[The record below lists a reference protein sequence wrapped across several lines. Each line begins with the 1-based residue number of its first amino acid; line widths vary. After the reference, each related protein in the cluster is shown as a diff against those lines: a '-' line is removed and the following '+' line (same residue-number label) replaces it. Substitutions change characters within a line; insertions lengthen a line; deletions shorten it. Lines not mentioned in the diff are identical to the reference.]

1 MKLRRSGNSKM
12 LIEPP
17 SVATGDIAFNLLVF
31 FLVCASTQ
39 PDAGRKQDIPRS
51 DPQQQQ
57 TEQSQNIEVSLTRTE
72 ASINGQVQRTPQ
84 EFFDG
89 IRLQLAAKT
98 KPEDK
103 VVVVKSSKDTPYDR
117 WILFTGFIGEAGGI
131 VTLQMEEEQTVM
143 TN

>member
-1 MKLRRSGNSKM
+1 MKLRRSANKM

-39 PDAGRKQDIPRS
+39 PDAGRKQEIPRS

-57 TEQSQNIEVSLTRTE
+57 TEQSQNIEVSLTRTT
-72 ASINGQVQRTPQ
+72 AAINGQQKQPDVFLSDLR
-84 EFFDG
+84 G
-89 IRLQLAAKT
+89 LLAAKT

-103 VVVVKSSKDTPYDR
+103 IVVVKSTKDVPFDQ
-117 WILFTGFIGEAGGI
+117 WVLFTGLIGEAGGI
-131 VTLQMEEEQTVM
+131 VTLQIEEEQTVI

>member
-1 MKLRRSGNSKM
+1 MKLRRSANKM

-39 PDAGRKQDIPRS
+39 PDAGRKQEIPRS

-57 TEQSQNIEVSLTRTE
+57 TEQSQNIEVALTRTS
-72 ASINGQVQRTPQ
+72 AAINGQVKQPT
-84 EFFDG
+84 EFLPD
-89 IRLQLAAKT
+89 IRLLLNAKS

-103 VVVVKSSKDTPYDR
+103 IVVVKSTKDTSYDQ
-117 WILFTGFIGEAGGI
+117 WILYTGWIGEAGGI

-143 TN
+143 MN